1 MLDFIYYPVSAL
13 LWLWHTAFAAV
24 LGPASA
30 VAWVLA
36 VIFLVITLRAALLL
50 PFLKQARTQ
59 TAMQR
64 LQPRVKAI
72 QQKYKD
78 DPVRRNTEI
87 RQLYKDNGVNLFA
100 SLIPMIAQV
109 LVFIGLFHVLR
120 SFDRTGT
127 FDYLPFGRTATLTAE
142 QNAATANYLFGP
154 ADVQSFLHA
163 ELFGAPLSATLAGA
177 GELLSTVALV
187 ALPLML
193 VAAVA
198 THFTARA
205 SLDRQ
210 TGTTQLPFMRTLSL
224 WALPTA
230 AILGGALLP
239 VAILLYFVTN
249 NACTLAQQHFVYRRL
264 DAESATE
271 ATRVAAAP
279 GEGRPQ
285 TRHETEA
292 AINHSRTL
300 AANPM
305 VVPGRVKGR
314 TGISAPRS
322 PCRTRSRT
330 W

>member
-13 LWLWHTAFAAV
+13 LWLWHTAFAAI
-24 LGPASA
+24 LGPASGL
-30 VAWVLA
+30 AWVFA

-59 TAMQR
+59 AAMQR

-87 RQLYKDNGVNLFA
+87 QQLYKDNGVNLFA

-127 FDYLPFGRTATLTAE
+127 FDYLPVGRTTTMTAE
-142 QNAATANYLFGP
+142 QNATTANYLFGP
-154 ADVQSFLHA
+154 SDVQSFLHA

-193 VAAVA
+193 IASVA

-205 SLDRQ
+205 SMDRQ
-210 TGTTQLPFMRTLSL
+210 TGTTQLPFIRTLSL
-224 WALPTA
+224 WFFPAA
-230 AILGGALLP
+230 AIIGGALLP

-264 DAESATE
+264 DTESAAE
-271 ATRVAAAP
+271 AKHVAVARANAAP
-279 GEGRPQ
+279 RPGVK
-285 TRHETEA
+285 
-292 AINHSRTL
+292 
-300 AANPM
+300 PM
-305 VVPGRVKGR
+305 RR
-314 TGISAPRS
+314 
-322 PCRTRSRT
+322 
-330 W
+330 

>member
-36 VIFLVITLRAALLL
+36 VVFLVITLRAALLL

-59 TAMQR
+59 AAMQR
-64 LQPRVKAI
+64 LQPRVKSI

-87 RQLYKDNGVNLFA
+87 QQLYKDNGVNLFA

-109 LVFIGLFHVLR
+109 LVFVGLFHVLR

-127 FDYLPFGRTATLTAE
+127 FDYLPFGRTETMTVE
-142 QNAATANYLFGP
+142 QNAATGNYLFGP

-163 ELFGAPLSATLAGA
+163 ELFGVPLSATLGGA
-177 GELLSTVALV
+177 GELVSTVALI

-193 VAAVA
+193 IAAVA
-198 THFTARA
+198 THFTART

-224 WALPTA
+224 WVFPAA
-230 AILGGALLP
+230 AILGGVLLP
-239 VAILLYFVTN
+239 VAILVYFVTN
-249 NACTLAQQHFVYRRL
+249 NAWTLAQQHFVYRRL

-271 ATRVAAAP
+271 AKRVATARANAAP
-279 GEGRPQ
+279 K
-285 TRHETEA
+285 
-292 AINHSRTL
+292 
-300 AANPM
+300 
-305 VVPGRVKGR
+305 PGVK
-314 TGISAPRS
+314 PR
-322 PCRTRSRT
+322 RR
-330 W
+330 

>member
-13 LWLWHTAFAAV
+13 LWLWHTAFAAI
-24 LGPASA
+24 LGPARGL
-30 VAWVLA
+30 AWVFA

-59 TAMQR
+59 AAMQR

-87 RQLYKDNGVNLFA
+87 QQLYKDNGVNLFA

-127 FDYLPFGRTATLTAE
+127 FDYLPVGRTTTMTAE
-142 QNAATANYLFGP
+142 QNATTANYLFGP
-154 ADVQSFLHA
+154 SDVQSFLHA

-193 VAAVA
+193 IASVA

-205 SLDRQ
+205 SMDRQ
-210 TGTTQLPFMRTLSL
+210 TGTTQLPFIRTLSL
-224 WALPTA
+224 WFFPAA
-230 AILGGALLP
+230 AIIGGALLP

-264 DAESATE
+264 DTESAAE
-271 ATRVAAAP
+271 AKHVAVARANAAP
-279 GEGRPQ
+279 RPGVK
-285 TRHETEA
+285 
-292 AINHSRTL
+292 
-300 AANPM
+300 PM
-305 VVPGRVKGR
+305 RR
-314 TGISAPRS
+314 
-322 PCRTRSRT
+322 
-330 W
+330 